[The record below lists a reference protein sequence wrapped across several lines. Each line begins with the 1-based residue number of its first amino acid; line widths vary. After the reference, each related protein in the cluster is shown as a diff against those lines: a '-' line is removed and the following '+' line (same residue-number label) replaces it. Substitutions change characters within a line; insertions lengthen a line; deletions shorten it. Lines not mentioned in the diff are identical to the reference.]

1 MRTLRVLA
9 TFSLFPV
16 RRFLKDRILTCAHNL
31 KMSTNPSF
39 KNKLSNEKSPYL
51 LQHQHNPIEWYP
63 WGPEAFQK
71 ARELNRPIFLSVGYS
86 TCHWCHV
93 MEKESFENEDIARYL
108 NNHFVSIKVD
118 REERPDVDKLY
129 MSFIQA
135 LSGSGGWPMTVFL
148 TPDLDPITGGT
159 YFPPHDSVGS
169 MGLTSVLRLVTEN
182 WSDRRTREAMGGQ
195 GKMITDALKKG
206 YVYTHGD
213 APPLD
218 PVLAGAF
225 KYKTS
230 NFDEK
235 YGGFGNA
242 PKFPK
247 ACDLEYLIYHL
258 CWSKVDSE
266 RELCRHMLDVTL
278 DAMDRGGIHDHI
290 GKGFHRYS
298 VDEEWHVPH
307 FEKMLYDQAQLLG
320 VYADA
325 CRVCGDKYKHVVKDI
340 AEYME
345 ECLSHEEGGFYAAED
360 ADSLPTADSTEKKEG
375 AYFVWERSQVEE
387 LLKDQKIGDHPAGE
401 VFCEYFNIEKDGN
414 VSSSKDPH
422 GELVH
427 KNVLRMKRSH
437 DYYENRFAVS
447 SDVLSEGISR
457 AKATLAEF
465 RSHRPRPHLD
475 SKMVTAWQ
483 GLAISGLSKA
493 AVALQLPAYI
503 ERAVKTVEFVKK
515 YLMDED
521 GQLLRAAYRGEDGSV
536 QNTSAPVPAFSDD
549 YAFLIQGLLDLYQVK
564 PDLELL
570 KLAERLQDDMDSKF
584 WDTETES
591 GYYIGSD
598 QGDVKVRV
606 MEDQD
611 GAEPCANSVAVGNLV
626 RLYDYFEAT
635 EYKRKA
641 EKIVA
646 ASSSRL
652 IKYPFILTKMIS
664 GYHRM
669 VKGSAEIM
677 IVGKASDE
685 KVAAFRKEIDS
696 HHIWNKLLLFLDPT
710 EDNSFITDQCSTYA
724 EMLKTNEPTVFICRN
739 FACGAPITG
748 LAELK
753 SQLEGLAS

>member
-1 MRTLRVLA
+1 MRALRALA
-9 TFSLFPV
+9 GFPLSPISRSLKKRALLYSPC
-16 RRFLKDRILTCAHNL
+16 LM
-31 KMSTNPSF
+31 MSTGSRF
-39 KNKLSNEKSPYL
+39 TNKLSNEKSPYL

-71 ARELNRPIFLSVGYS
+71 AKELNRPIFLSVGYS

-93 MEKESFENEDIARYL
+93 MEKESFENEQIAQYL
-108 NNHFVSIKVD
+108 NEHFVSIKVD

-135 LSGSGGWPMTVFL
+135 MSGAGGWPMTVFL

-159 YFPPHDSVGS
+159 YFPPHDSPGS
-169 MGLTSVLRLVTEN
+169 MGLPSVLRLVTEN
-182 WSDRRTREAMGGQ
+182 WSDKRTREAMGGQ
-195 GKMITDALKKG
+195 GKMITDALRKG
-206 YVYTHGD
+206 SVYTHGD

-218 PVLAGAF
+218 PVLTGAF
-225 KYKTS
+225 KYKVS

-235 YGGFGNA
+235 FGGFGNA

-247 ACDLEYLIYHL
+247 ACDLEFLIYHF
-258 CWSKVDSE
+258 CWTKIDSE

-278 DAMDRGGIHDHI
+278 DAMSRGGIHDHI

-325 CRVCGDKYKHVVKDI
+325 CHVCGDKYKHVVEDI
-340 AEYME
+340 AQYMDD
-345 ECLSHEEGGFYAAED
+345 CLSHEEGGFYAAED
-360 ADSLPTADSTEKKEG
+360 ADSLPTPESTEKKEG
-375 AYFVWERSQVEE
+375 AFCVWQRSQVEE
-387 LLKDQKIGDHPAGE
+387 LLKDQKIGDHDAAE

-414 VSSSKDPH
+414 VSRSKDPH
-422 GELVH
+422 GELQNQ
-427 KNVLRMKRSH
+427 NVLRMKRSH
-437 DYYENRFAVS
+437 DYYENRFGIPT
-447 SDVLSEGISR
+447 DVLSEGINK
-457 AKATLAEF
+457 AKATLARVRF
-465 RSHRPRPHLD
+465 TRPPPHLD

-493 AVALQLPAYI
+493 AIALQRPAHV
-503 ERAVKTVEFVKK
+503 EGAVKTVEFVKK
-515 YLMDED
+515 HLMDES
-521 GQLLRAAYRGEDGSV
+521 GHLLRAAYRGEDGSV
-536 QNTSAPVPAFSDD
+536 QNTASPVYAFSDD

-564 PDLELL
+564 PDIEFL
-570 KLAERLQDDMDSKF
+570 KLAERLQMDMDSKF

-591 GYYIGSD
+591 GYFIGSE

-611 GAEPCANSVAVGNLV
+611 GAEPCANSVAVGNLI
-626 RLYDYFEAT
+626 RLYDYFEDT
-635 EYKRKA
+635 ECKRKA

-669 VKGSAEIM
+669 VKGSTEIM
-677 IVGKASDE
+677 VVGKATDE
-685 KVAAFRKEIDS
+685 KVGAFLKEIQS
-696 HHIWNKLLLFLDPT
+696 YNIWNKLLLLLDPSV
-710 EDNSFITDQCSTYA
+710 DNSYITERSPTYA
-724 EMLKTNEPTVFICRN
+724 EMLKSNEPTVFICSN
-739 FACGAPITG
+739 FACGAPLTS
-748 LAELK
+748 LDELK
-753 SQLEGLAS
+753 SQLKELAS